1 MLLLIDSILTEPPSN
16 TTIFRDITMYASIFE
31 GREVVIE
38 ALPEM
43 QDFYY
48 DWLKSRGAFDFVQ
61 DIVDYGKESGFTI
74 RYKYSPLKGN
84 IAIRKIAKHRG
95 KIRAL
100 ELENFCPP
108 KNKTMYSDK

>member
-1 MLLLIDSILTEPPSN
+1 MLLLIDSVLTEPPSN
-16 TTIFRDITMYASIFE
+16 TTIFRDITMYASVF
-31 GREVVIE
+31 RQKDVVVE

-74 RYKYSPLKGN
+74 RYKYSPLNGN
-84 IAIRKIAKHRG
+84 IAIRRFGYH
-95 KIRAL
+95 
-100 ELENFCPP
+100 NFE
-108 KNKTMYSDK
+108 KVINSI